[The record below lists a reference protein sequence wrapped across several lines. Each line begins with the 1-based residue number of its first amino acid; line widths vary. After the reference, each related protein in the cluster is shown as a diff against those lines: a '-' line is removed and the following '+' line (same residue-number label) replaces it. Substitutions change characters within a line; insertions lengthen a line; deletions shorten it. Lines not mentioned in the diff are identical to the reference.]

1 DSEAEDSSRSP
12 QQARRL
18 HLNFDR
24 PDKRMQRLDRQ
35 AMELPQARESP
46 SRKDGQFQ
54 WLRRRDAR
62 LPVCAFDASEANAR
76 TCMSTTTAPSSKQ
89 EKPTLAGVT
98 VKTRKRNIVVPVD
111 PGSFADAV
119 VQIVQDASDGQ
130 SVAEDL
136 EAAGK
141 ALDAAEIEYSR
152 YGDTL
157 FEVLFA
163 GGRLANGAALAE
175 GGARLPF
182 NILGSPAERDAI
194 APYIKL
200 FQNLTRRR
208 PFLVRGIE
216 NTMVKLLLSLEFFN
230 AENRKKI
237 ALALALIFSMKIAVL
252 PDNIFGA
259 MLNDRLVAK
268 GTVQEVFTIFC
279 QTFLAKDSMDDLVS
293 ILTKAKVANQLLDY
307 MPPQKRSLQD
317 FNEHFKSAG
326 LEALVEWNMKR
337 DQEIKISELQEALSN
352 MITADEPASP
362 AEVLSMV
369 KSKKI
374 ENNLPERQV
383 VLLLCEVLCEVL
395 LLCACSE
402 VLRVVW
408 TSLMK
413 AVNMGGKNQQQ
424 IMQAIVAKIKT
435 YHKLLSTFATN
446 GKLELG
452 LLLVVQVQCYE
463 DNRLLKLFSD
473 IVRVLYDAD
482 IVGEDAIF
490 HCCQAA
496 GIAVIAASNGPCRP
510 HCCLLDTAGT
520 RKAAT
525 LRAAMCSLRTLSLSS
540 SGWRRLRR
548 RQTEAAA
555 DLGRLSTQLDH
566 WIAKFRFGNINRTCT
581 RCIVGLYDD
590 ASQFSS
596 ECTATRSMW
605 RQPEFVVAIC
615 SKNNN
620 LHAFVWSRCAQCT

>member
-1 DSEAEDSSRSP
+1 
-12 QQARRL
+12 
-18 HLNFDR
+18 
-24 PDKRMQRLDRQ
+24 
-35 AMELPQARESP
+35 
-46 SRKDGQFQ
+46 
-54 WLRRRDAR
+54 
-62 LPVCAFDASEANAR
+62 
-76 TCMSTTTAPSSKQ
+76 MSTTTAPSSKQ

-352 MITADEPASP
+352 MITAEEPASP

-369 KSKKI
+369 KSKKT
-374 ENNLPERQV
+374 ENNLPE
-383 VLLLCEVLCEVL
+383 
-395 LLCACSE
+395 SE

-490 HCCQAA
+490 HWYKK
-496 GIAVIAASNGPCRP
+496 GSHPKGRNVFTKDIEPFIKW
-510 HCCLLDTAGT
+510 LE
-520 RKAAT
+520 
-525 LRAAMCSLRTLSLSS
+525 
-540 SGWRRLRR
+540 
-548 RQTEAAA
+548 EAEEEA
-555 DLGRLSTQLDH
+555 D
-566 WIAKFRFGNINRTCT
+566 
-581 RCIVGLYDD
+581 
-590 ASQFSS
+590 
-596 ECTATRSMW
+596 
-605 RQPEFVVAIC
+605 
-615 SKNNN
+615 
-620 LHAFVWSRCAQCT
+620 

>member
-1 DSEAEDSSRSP
+1 
-12 QQARRL
+12 
-18 HLNFDR
+18 
-24 PDKRMQRLDRQ
+24 M
-35 AMELPQARESP
+35 PQACKAPLQTLLHATCSWCWPAVSLAANMLLMQIWVDLSKTPGLQELLAATPGLTITP
-46 SRKDGQFQ
+46 SFTELHAELASKGGGPGSMPMLNNAAILQAAIGAAGLHWHLLAITHVLTSTMMWVAPYHSAYHAVDTQSA
-54 WLRRRDAR
+54 RDTNLS

-352 MITADEPASP
+352 MITAEEPASP

-369 KSKKI
+369 KSKKT

-383 VLLLCEVLCEVL
+383 GAGL

-490 HCCQAA
+490 HWYKK
-496 GIAVIAASNGPCRP
+496 GSHPKGRNVFTKDIEPFIKW
-510 HCCLLDTAGT
+510 LE
-520 RKAAT
+520 
-525 LRAAMCSLRTLSLSS
+525 
-540 SGWRRLRR
+540 
-548 RQTEAAA
+548 EAEEEA
-555 DLGRLSTQLDH
+555 D
-566 WIAKFRFGNINRTCT
+566 
-581 RCIVGLYDD
+581 
-590 ASQFSS
+590 
-596 ECTATRSMW
+596 
-605 RQPEFVVAIC
+605 
-615 SKNNN
+615 
-620 LHAFVWSRCAQCT
+620 